1 MKMPIF
7 LPKELE
13 TEIFGTGEGFICI
26 IQKDIDGQETRI
38 ALSVH
43 QFETIFNHEKRI
55 VKEALNDVAP

>member
-7 LPKELE
+7 LTKEFE
-13 TEIFGTGEGFICI
+13 TEVFGTGEGFICI

-43 QFETIFNHEKRI
+43 QFETIFNHEKTLVR
-55 VKEALNDVAP
+55 EALNDVAP

>member
-1 MKMPIF
+1 MPIF

-13 TEIFGTGEGFICI
+13 TEVFGTGDGFVCIC
-26 IQKDIDGQETRI
+26 QKNSDGIESVI
-38 ALSVH
+38 HLSVN